1 MHDFGSVVIVQ
12 KAVLPPHWAMGAEN
26 KYTKLFSCFTVGA
39 KWTWKT
45 AVMELGMSQ
54 TQ

>member
-39 KWTWKT
+39 KLT
-45 AVMELGMSQ
+45 
-54 TQ
+54 